1 MKHASSLPLAIA
13 ICLSLAP
20 FARGQIAGGT
30 VDPSTIQPFT
40 SGNGATNA
48 GGPSGPGVSAVAH
61 VNHPET
67 QELIYGFQI
76 NYNGPLP
83 APSATT
89 IDISG
94 MIGGFALPGDN
105 AQAEVEFGALAN
117 VGGSA
122 GFAGSPLVTANG
134 VANST
139 VTTFSQSF
147 GQSYNV
153 FVGQSYAVEL
163 YTSADIIAGTAGAFV
178 DRKLHL
184 ISTSPTPP
192 ITASSSRQES
202 PRVRSFPGRPLCLS
216 PRLMSLP
223 LYCYYLWRGWH
234 CVVSRLKPSLASASK
249 VAQAVGRSQNAFLES
264 YSGRGIRT
272 STRNRSA

>member
-178 DRKLHL
+178 HPQVTLDLNVPDPSDYS
-184 ISTSPTPP
+184 I
-192 ITASSSRQES
+192 
-202 PRVRSFPGRPLCLS
+202 VLS
-216 PRLMSLP
+216 PGITEGSLIPGAAPVPEPSTYVSAVILLLP
-223 LYCYYLWRGWH
+223 LA
-234 CVVSRLKPSLASASK
+234 RLALRRFK
-249 VAQAVGRSQNAFLES
+249 AQAVSSLG
-264 YSGRGIRT
+264 
-272 STRNRSA
+272 